1 MCPWMVF
8 YRLDISPSY
17 QNKKHKLCGSSHI
30 SVQPYLSYKENYPLH
45 GWNSWEYRLS
55 VFLILHSYMPL
66 LSKFLFFGYV
76 YALMA
81 DLLIRCLS
89 LANNKNISYIDQ
101 STLVFHDSALFGAR
115 NVYPWYDRHFIVCV
129 CECSVVEVFFP
140 WCLWLWTVLCWLFG
154 LPPAHNIFRSYITED
169 TLCFSFFLCLCEVM
183 VSKLG
188 CTLT

>member
-1 MCPWMVF
+1 
-8 YRLDISPSY
+8 
-17 QNKKHKLCGSSHI
+17 
-30 SVQPYLSYKENYPLH
+30 
-45 GWNSWEYRLS
+45 
-55 VFLILHSYMPL
+55 MPL

-129 CECSVVEVFFP
+129 CECSVVEVFFS

-188 CTLT
+188 CNYISGIINGIAYMFLYAFNELSKKWIVELPVSLSTFPWPFPCLLSYTLISYVDQIRM